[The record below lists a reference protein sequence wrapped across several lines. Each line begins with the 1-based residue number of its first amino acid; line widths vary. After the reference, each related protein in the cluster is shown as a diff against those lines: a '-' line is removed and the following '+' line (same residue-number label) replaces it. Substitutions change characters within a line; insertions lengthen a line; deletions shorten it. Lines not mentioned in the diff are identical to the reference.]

1 MDNALIGIVVLVAL
15 AVFFFEWGMLR
26 SMTSTEKL
34 QKQRIKERID
44 AIRQSNRANA
54 SGSVVRDDYHD
65 KNSDFYRRATGWPGI
80 PTLTLWLEQAGWRL
94 SLEKLLWSSGVLGI
108 VAGILAQGFLHN
120 PLAALGIGI
129 AATLIPIGKL
139 HRDKVKRLDSFD
151 EKLTEALDIITRA
164 LRAGHPFNY
173 SMQLVADEL
182 EGAIAEEFAVTFAEL
197 NFGVPTKIA
206 LENMVRRMPSKPLK
220 SLITAIV
227 LQRETGGNLAELLEK
242 ISCVIRGGYSFQR
255 KLRTLS
261 AEGRLSAV
269 VMSSVP
275 LVLGLGLYAFAPDL
289 IGELFKNPKGVSLLY
304 DSAIMYI
311 VGFLWVRRMV
321 RIDV

>member
-34 QKQRIKERID
+34 QKQKIKERID
-44 AIRQSNRANA
+44 AIRKSNRADA

-108 VAGILAQGFLHN
+108 VAGILAQGFLNN
-120 PLAALGIGI
+120 PLAALAIGI
-129 AATLIPIGKL
+129 AATLLPIGKL

-151 EKLTEALDIITRA
+151 EKLPEALDIITRA

-220 SLITAIV
+220 SLVTAIV

-242 ISCVIRGGYSFQR
+242 ISCVIRGGYRFQR

-304 DSAIMYI
+304 NSAIMYI

>member
-34 QKQRIKERID
+34 QKQKIKERID
-44 AIRQSNRANA
+44 AIRKSNRADA

-120 PLAALGIGI
+120 PLAALAIGI
-129 AATLIPIGKL
+129 AATLLPIGKL

-151 EKLTEALDIITRA
+151 EKLPEALDIITRA

-220 SLITAIV
+220 SLVTAIV

-242 ISCVIRGGYSFQR
+242 ISCVIRGGYRFQR

-304 DSAIMYI
+304 NSAIMYI